1 MLSRVAKQVADVIGG
16 LLFLS
21 VFVAMN
27 MQVVMRYLFNDPIGW
42 TEEFTGIAFA
52 WAFLWAGA
60 WVLSWSDHICFDL
73 IYSNLPA
80 PAQRGVAI
88 FVHIAVAGLF
98 LAVLPATIDFILYM
112 RVLRSPILRIPYDI
126 GFACFGLFLGLIAL
140 RSAWA
145 AMRLL
150 GGDWRARL

>member
-1 MLSRVAKQVADVIGG
+1 MLTRIAKQVADVIGG

-21 VFVAMN
+21 VFVVMN
-27 MQVVMRYLFNDPIGW
+27 LQVVMRYLFNDPIGW

-60 WVLSWSDHICFDL
+60 WALSWSDHICFDL
-73 IYSNLPA
+73 IYANLPE
-80 PAQRGVAI
+80 PAQRVVAI
-88 FVHIAVAGLF
+88 FVNFAVAGLF
-98 LAVLPATIDFILYM
+98 LAVLPATIDFILFM
-112 RVLRSPILRIPYDI
+112 RVLKSPILRIPYDF

-140 RSAWA
+140 RSGWT

-150 GGDWRARL
+150 GRGWRASL

>member
-1 MLSRVAKQVADVIGG
+1 LSRVAKQAADVVGG

-27 MQVVMRYLFNDPIGW
+27 LQVVMRYLFNDPIGW

-60 WVLSWSDHICFDL
+60 WALSWSDHICFDL

-80 PAQRGVAI
+80 SAQRVVAI
-88 FVHIAVAGLF
+88 FVHVVVAGLF

-140 RSAWA
+140 RSAWTVL
-145 AMRLL
+145 RLL
-150 GGDWRARL
+150 GGNWRARL